1 MRWIPLD
8 QLDDMIVALAAL
20 ITAAGALIGAIV
32 QGAKTRTEIGSL
44 HRKVQREMDPD
55 HGSSLRDAVNRIE
68 AAQGDNAR
76 TMRGMA
82 RDIGRLADSDQRIQA
97 SADHAH
103 ESLGKRIERIEDT
116 MFHHTQETR

>member
-55 HGSSLRDAVNRIE
+55 HGASLRDAVNRIE
-68 AAQGDNAR
+68 ATQHDNAR

-82 RDIGRLADSDQRIQA
+82 RDIGRLADADQRIETT
-97 SADHAH
+97 AH
-103 ESLGKRIERIEDT
+103 DEHERLNHRIDKIEGSL
-116 MFHHTQETR
+116 